1 MIELYQTFNVR
12 FGVMT
17 VGPTGGGKTTCCQLL
32 QTAQSNL
39 KVRDRVRAEPD
50 PNPNRVRAEPDPNP
64 NPNAN
69 RRPNRNRNPN
79 PNQASGTCEDAEM
92 AQTVH
97 TYVFNPKCI
106 SMGELYGELLPLTLT
121 TYP

>member
-39 KVRDRVRAEPD
+39 K
-50 PNPNRVRAEPDPNP
+50 
-64 NPNAN
+64 
-69 RRPNRNRNPN
+69 
-79 PNQASGTCEDAEM
+79 ASGTCEDAEM

-106 SMGELYGELLPLTLT
+106 SMGELYGELLRVRVRVKVRVRLGLRLGLGLELLTLT
-121 TYP
+121 QPQPQLPRRVQRAHPGVD

>member
-39 KVRDRVRAEPD
+39 K
-50 PNPNRVRAEPDPNP
+50 
-64 NPNAN
+64 
-69 RRPNRNRNPN
+69 
-79 PNQASGTCEDAEM
+79 ASGTCEDAEM

-106 SMGELYGELLPLTLT
+106 SMGELYGELLTLT
-121 TYP
+121 